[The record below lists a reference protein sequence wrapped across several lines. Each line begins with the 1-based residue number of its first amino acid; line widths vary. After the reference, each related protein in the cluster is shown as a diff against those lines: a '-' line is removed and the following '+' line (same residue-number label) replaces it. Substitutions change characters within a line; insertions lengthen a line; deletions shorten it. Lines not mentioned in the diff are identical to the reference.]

1 MWLRAFLF
9 LCIVWLS
16 LIGMSGHGKGTLEVR
31 IDGLRNTKGQVLVS
45 LYNRP
50 EGFLNDD
57 SAIFQSRAIDGIN
70 GERVSVRFENLDYG
84 NYAIAVLHDENRS
97 GNMEKKFL
105 LLPEEGYALSNNI
118 NPGLTVPS
126 WQECK
131 LTLESEKK
139 TIELQL
145 IYLWVSPQAH

>member
-1 MWLRAFLF
+1 MWHRAFLL

-16 LIGMSGHGKGTLEVR
+16 HIGMSGHGKGALEVR
-31 IDGLRNTKGQVLVS
+31 IDGLRSTKGQVLVS

-57 SAIFQSRAIDGIN
+57 SAIFKSRAIDRIN
-70 GERVSVRFENLDYG
+70 GNSVLVQFENLDYG
-84 NYAIAVLHDENRS
+84 NYAIAVLHDENLS
-97 GNMEKKFL
+97 GNMERKFL
-105 LLPEEGYALSNNI
+105 VLPEEGYALSNNI

-145 IYLWVSPQAH
+145 IYLWGSPQAH